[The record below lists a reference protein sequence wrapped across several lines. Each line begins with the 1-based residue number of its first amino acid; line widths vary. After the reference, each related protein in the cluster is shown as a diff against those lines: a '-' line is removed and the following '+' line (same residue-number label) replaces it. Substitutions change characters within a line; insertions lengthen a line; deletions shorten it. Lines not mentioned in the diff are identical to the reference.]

1 MKINEQILQ
10 KLSDPCFDNLFPIEM
25 KKALEDRNG
34 EGYSEAINQLSA
46 QLTLLLKEEVHQDN
60 DYVKTQ
66 PPLTHKPTLAKT
78 AISLKK
84 KHISYKQQLLIG
96 IGEADEYKLLC
107 KQYPELKE
115 DLQPKYNNIRDQNT
129 KILGKIK
136 VIESL
141 LNNKSTL

>member
-66 PPLTHKPTLAKT
+66 QPLTHKPTLAKT

-129 KILGKIK
+129 KTLGKIK